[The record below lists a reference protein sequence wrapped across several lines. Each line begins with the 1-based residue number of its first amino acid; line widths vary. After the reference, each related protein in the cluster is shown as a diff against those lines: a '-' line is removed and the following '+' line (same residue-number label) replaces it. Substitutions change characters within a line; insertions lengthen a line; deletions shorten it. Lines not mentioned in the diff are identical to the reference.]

1 MGGSD
6 GVWVGVMMCVGV
18 MVCVGGSDGVWVGVM
33 VCGWE

>member
-6 GVWVGVMMCVGV
+6 GVWVGVMVCVGV
-18 MVCVGGSDGVWVGVM
+18 SDGVWVGVM